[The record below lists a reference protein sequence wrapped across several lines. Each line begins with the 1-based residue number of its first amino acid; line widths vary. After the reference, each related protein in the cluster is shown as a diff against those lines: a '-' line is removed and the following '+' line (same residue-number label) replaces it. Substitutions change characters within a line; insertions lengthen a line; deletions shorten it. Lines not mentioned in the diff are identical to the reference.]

1 MTIRY
6 DEIHLTMQ
14 RGHAASNDM
23 LSWLTSNNIDVNVL
37 TYSPEAIND
46 ALHPLSTWFED
57 DQQNKII
64 FETAPVLTFDE
75 VLWESEDGS
84 DAYRK
89 RKYATQISDL
99 PENFLTLAEK
109 VS

>member
-6 DEIHLTMQ
+6 DDITITVE
-14 RGHAASNDM
+14 RGQAASNNM
-23 LSWLTSNNIDVNVL
+23 ITWLTNNNIATTIL
-37 TYSPEAIND
+37 TYSSEDVRD

-75 VLWESEDGS
+75 VVWESEDGS

-89 RKYATQISDL
+89 RKYATQTSDL

>member
-6 DEIHLTMQ
+6 DEIYVTVQ

-23 LSWLTSNNIDVNVL
+23 IGWLASNNINVTVL
-37 TYSPEAIND
+37 MYSSEDIDD
-46 ALHPLSTWFED
+46 ALYPLSTWFED
-57 DQQNKII
+57 DNQNKIV
-64 FETAPVLTFDE
+64 FGSAPVLTFDE

-89 RKYATQISDL
+89 RKYVTQTSDL

>member
-6 DEIHLTMQ
+6 DEIYITVQ

-23 LSWLTSNNIDVNVL
+23 IGWLTSNNIAVSVL
-37 TYSPEAIND
+37 TYGPEAIND

-57 DQQNKII
+57 DLGNKII
-64 FETAPVLTFDE
+64 FETAPVLVFDE
-75 VLWESEDGS
+75 VLWEAPDGS

-99 PENFLTLAEK
+99 PEDFVKLSEK

>member
-6 DEIHLTMQ
+6 DEIYVTVQ

-23 LSWLTSNNIDVNVL
+23 IGWLTSNNIAVSVL
-37 TYSPEAIND
+37 SYSPEDIDD
-46 ALHPLSTWFED
+46 ALYPLSTWFED
-57 DQQNKII
+57 DNQNKIV
-64 FETAPVLTFDE
+64 FGSAPVLVFDQ
-75 VLWESEDGS
+75 VLWEAEDGS

-89 RKYATQISDL
+89 RKYATQTSDL
-99 PENFLTLAEK
+99 PEDFVKLAEK

>member
-6 DEIHLTMQ
+6 DEIYITVQ

-23 LSWLTSNNIDVNVL
+23 IGWLTSNNIAVSVL
-37 TYSPEAIND
+37 TYAPEAIND

-57 DQQNKII
+57 DLGNKIV
-64 FETAPVLTFDE
+64 FETAPVLVFDE
-75 VLWESEDGS
+75 VLWEAPDGS

-89 RKYATQISDL
+89 RQYATQTSDL
-99 PENFLTLAEK
+99 PENFVTLAEK